1 MQFEWDEKKARS
13 NKAKHDVDFKSVQYF
28 DFDTALYRVDIAMDY
43 GEERWEATGLIGV
56 RLHTLVFTERED
68 RIRVISL
75 RKATPDEMKEFY
87 ER

>member
-13 NKAKHDVDFKSVQYF
+13 NRTKHGVDFESVRDF
-28 DFDTALYRVDIAMDY
+28 DFDTAFYTVDDAIDH
-43 GEERWEATGLIGV
+43 GEDRWQATGLVGL
-56 RLHTLVFTERED
+56 RLYTLIFTERED

-75 RKATPDEMKEFY
+75 RKATPAETKDFY